1 MTGYNKRLGGYD
13 VVSFIITC
21 HLDDTGPI
29 APSLGHE
36 L

>member
-1 MTGYNKRLGGYD
+1 MTGYNKRLDVYD

-21 HLDDTGPI
+21 HLDDAGQI

-36 L
+36 F